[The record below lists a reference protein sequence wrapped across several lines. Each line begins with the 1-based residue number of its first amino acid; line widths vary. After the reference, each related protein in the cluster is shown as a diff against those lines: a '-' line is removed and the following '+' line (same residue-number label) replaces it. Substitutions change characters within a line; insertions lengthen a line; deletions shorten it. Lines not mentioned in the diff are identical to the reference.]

1 VKIKATYQLV
11 FEVTRET
18 EIDDGELE
26 LLRHHE
32 AIRDRDDSDERV
44 LPILLERHLYE
55 SDAEVFHD
63 WRTDKPL
70 PSDFEFQYAEVTSA
84 EPVSPGSGS
93 DALEGGD

>member
-1 VKIKATYQLV
+1 MRVKATYQLV
-11 FEVTRET
+11 FEVTRES
-18 EIDDGELE
+18 EVDDEEYEELK
-26 LLRHHE
+26 RHE

-44 LPILLERHLYE
+44 LPMLLERHLYE

-84 EPVSPGSGS
+84 EPVSPDSG
-93 DALEGGD
+93 DAR